1 MVRRLLLSACTGMAK
16 RWKHAP
22 PSLLSSRS
30 ECVSESNPNWKL
42 LIQHWKGR
50 GLSWKSV
57 LTFPWRA
64 LDASNPFQ
72 FEEKQS
78 KIYLS
83 SSHPLSSSPLPSF
96 VFFLTSWTPSLFYY
110 FSLILVFCSLFPCFI
125 PHSIVNIFWIVTG
138 GLIQTCPV
146 NHHDYDWGESRGSNK
161 SGF

>member
-1 MVRRLLLSACTGMAK
+1 MARPPLSSACTGMAK
-16 RWKHAP
+16 RWKRAP

-64 LDASNPFQ
+64 VDASNPFQ

-83 SSHPLSSSPLPSF
+83 SSHPLSYSPLPSF
-96 VFFLTSWTPSLFYY
+96 VFFVNFMNPIFILLLFPHTCFLFSFSLFHSSFHCKY
-110 FSLILVFCSLFPCFI
+110 FLNS
-125 PHSIVNIFWIVTG
+125 H
-138 GLIQTCPV
+138 
-146 NHHDYDWGESRGSNK
+146 RGPDTDPAL
-161 SGF
+161 

>member
-1 MVRRLLLSACTGMAK
+1 MNLNPRASFQSFILRTRRLGTSNFFIFVSWYTESCSTVENGPTTPIICITGMAK

-22 PSLLSSRS
+22 QFRISSRS
-30 ECVSESNPNWKL
+30 GYVSESNPDWKL

-50 GLSWKSV
+50 GISWKSV

-83 SSHPLSSSPLPSF
+83 PSHPRSSSLLPLS
-96 VFFLTSWTPSLFYY
+96 
-110 FSLILVFCSLFPCFI
+110 FSLLTL
-125 PHSIVNIFWIVTG
+125 
-138 GLIQTCPV
+138 
-146 NHHDYDWGESRGSNK
+146 
-161 SGF
+161 